1 MTGTLFLIPTPLA
14 ADTAQSILS
23 PQIKDIIL
31 NTNYFFVENLRTSR
45 RFISELKLGKK
56 IEELNFYL
64 LDKETPESEIE
75 IYIRILENGNNV
87 GLMSEAGCP
96 GIADPGSIAIKMAH
110 KKGIKVVPLAG
121 PSSIFMA
128 LMASGFNGQSFTFS
142 GYLPIDKIERVKA
155 IKQLEKE
162 ASAKNQTQIFMETP
176 FRNNQIMQDL
186 LLNCQG
192 ETLISIACDISSP
205 DEFIKTQSVDKWR
218 KSVPDLH
225 KKPTIF
231 CLYRK

>member
-64 LDKETPESEIE
+64 LNKETPESEIE

-128 LMASGFNGQSFTFS
+128 LMASGFNGQSFTFC
-142 GYLPIDKIERVKA
+142 GYLPIDKIERVKT

-192 ETLISIACDISSP
+192 ETLISISCDISSP
-205 DEFIKTQSVDKWR
+205 DEFIKTQSIDKWR

>member
-45 RFISELKLGKK
+45 RLISELKLGIK

-64 LDKETPESEIE
+64 LDKDTPDNEIE
-75 IYIRILENGNNV
+75 IYIRIFENGNNV

-96 GIADPGSIAIKMAH
+96 GIADPGSKAIKMAH

-128 LMASGFNGQSFTFS
+128 LMASGFNGQSFTFC

-162 ASAKNQTQIFMETP
+162 ASEKNQTQIFMETP

-186 LLNCQG
+186 LLNCRG
-192 ETLISIACDISSP
+192 ETLISIACDVSSP
-205 DEFIKTQSVDKWR
+205 DEFVKTQSVDKWR

>member
-1 MTGTLFLIPTPLA
+1 MIGTLFLIPTPLA
-14 ADTAQSILS
+14 ADTAQNILS

-45 RFISELKLGKK
+45 RLISELKLGKK

-64 LDKETPESEIE
+64 LDKDTPDTEIE
-75 IYIRILENGNNV
+75 IYLRILENGNNV

-110 KKGIKVVPLAG
+110 KKEIKVVPLAG

-128 LMASGFNGQSFTFS
+128 LMASGFNGQSFTFC

-192 ETLISIACDISSP
+192 ETLISVACDVSSP
-205 DEFIKTQSVDKWR
+205 EEFIKTQSVDKWR

-231 CLYRK
+231 CLYRN